1 VTEAA
6 GAGTDTVMSP
16 VSWVL
21 GSNLENL
28 TLTGIATINGAGNV
42 LDNLLIGN
50 GAANT
55 LRGLG
60 RDTYDGSAG
69 DDALIDLST
78 TSGVSIAGI
87 GSGSDT
93 VIDSGGIDHRYRGG
107 ITASQL
113 AFTRRG
119 NHPRSRW
126 RVASTS

>member
-1 VTEAA
+1 VGSGDTVTEAA

-55 LRGLG
+55 LRGLAG
-60 RDTYDGSAG
+60 HDTYDGGAG

-78 TSGVSIAGI
+78 TSGDV
-87 GSGSDT
+87 
-93 VIDSGGIDHRYRGG
+93 YRW
-107 ITASQL
+107 A
-113 AFTRRG
+113 
-119 NHPRSRW
+119 
-126 RVASTS
+126 